1 MPDMVRS
8 LAPQLSHALLAT
20 LLATCIAGHSLAQ
33 EGPGQ
38 NEVAAA
44 ARETSIIILTQEQR
58 DTIYQSV
65 RSDRSSP
72 PAPQGTQVA
81 LGIQVPS
88 NVQLS
93 PMPATAARLVPEA
106 RGMQV
111 TLVDKRVI
119 VVEPGSRKIIAIIG
133 FDEKRDLIDKR

>member
-1 MPDMVRS
+1 M
-8 LAPQLSHALLAT
+8 
-20 LLATCIAGHSLAQ
+20 
-33 EGPGQ
+33 GPLD
-38 NEVAAA
+38 A
-44 ARETSIIILTQEQR
+44 ETPIIILTQEQR

-88 NVQLS
+88 NVHLS